1 MLYAGGDQT
10 PDMLPFCDCQ
20 VLLDRTYYAP
30 IWDRSWPDDT
40 LVSFEYMEDAAQ

>member
-1 MLYAGGDQT
+1 
-10 PDMLPFCDCQ
+10 MLPFCDCQ

-40 LVSFEYMEDAAQ
+40 LVSFEYMDDAPQPPQGTAP